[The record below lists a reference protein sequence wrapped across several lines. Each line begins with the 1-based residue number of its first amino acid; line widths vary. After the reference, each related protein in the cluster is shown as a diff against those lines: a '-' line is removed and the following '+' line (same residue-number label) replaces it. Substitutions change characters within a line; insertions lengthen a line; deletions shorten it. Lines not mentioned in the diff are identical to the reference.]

1 MMQAP
6 SQVTEE
12 ARRNGAGGLP
22 SVSDNMASTLSG
34 LGSSAAGDGSQGSS
48 AALDAQ
54 RFLAAGLS
62 LNPILSRMA
71 NSMLPRSAPVS
82 SLLPQIPSEGL
93 TPQAMLALQNHLATI
108 GGSAASLLGAGT
120 ANSSGSSDLS
130 AVQKLLAAQVSNGSM
145 TSSMPSSMRSMTSS
159 MPSSMRSGSLERLG
173 MYHGC

>member
-1 MMQAP
+1 MQAP
-6 SQVTEE
+6 SQATEE

-48 AALDAQ
+48 AAVDAQ
-54 RFLAAGLS
+54 RFLAAGYDPMLS

-108 GGSAASLLGAGT
+108 GGSAASLLGAGS

-130 AVQKLLAAQVSNGSM
+130 AVQKLLAAQVSNGSV
-145 TSSMPSSMRSMTSS
+145 TSS
-159 MPSSMRSGSLERLG
+159 MPSSMRSGSLQRLG